1 MMVNQHS
8 SFAPQDDQDYDLID
22 GYGATSDAEPNSG
35 HGHLQTRGSFAKAAN
50 QSFEEAAPIKNSRNS
65 WEENDS
71 DDDPYPAD
79 SYTYGRDDSDDDDA
93 DDNSDEEEHKEDSHN
108 ASNRESQRKAIGT
121 FDQGSDDERPQNR
134 NLFRTSSSNP
144 RASINSNRSYSSH
157 TKHHSF
163 GYGDDRPEPSESE
176 SNSESESDQDETFI
190 DAPLAS
196 APFIPSVSR
205 PSSIQSAS
213 NTFSK
218 PGSPTL
224 TRSAVAGT
232 SSIEPESKKANDLTA
247 SSPPTPSSATATA
260 TPLPIN
266 STNITSPAAK
276 VEAQL
281 PEQARPLLPNTSDQ
295 APGRASGSES
305 DNSNSSNSHRSPLT
319 NSHSRNTSRSGIF
332 PRSIS
337 TNAVS
342 SRGPVNGLLNAQN
355 RGSSYSD
362 LSDAELNEV
371 SLDDNS
377 APGTPRR
384 SFGSTVATP
393 RAPVAA
399 SNAGFPSS
407 FFGGKPHP
415 KSQQFQQQQQQQS
428 GVISPRPL
436 ASATA
441 TPLLQSPVTSTPETR
456 PNGVLNGSISSIASS
471 IQGAFMGR
479 GFGGSSNSALP
490 PPPPVRTPSG
500 SSSTRPSLTSMRI
513 TTNNV
518 GIDLRS
524 SNNISPE
531 RASTFSTMTTDSNM
545 DLLLARLEAENSML
559 EQDTKRRLTTDSEM
573 DRALGHAK
581 EESPEEDVDWDYWG
595 ALMHDYNGVV
605 KKNPKQLTQMIQK
618 GIPPALRGLI
628 WQLLAKSKDA
638 QLEATYAEL
647 LKSTSTHE
655 KQINRD
661 MNRTFPN
668 HEYFQAEGL
677 GQESMFNVVK
687 AYSLYDKEVGYCQGL
702 SFVVGP
708 LLLN

>member
-1 MMVNQHS
+1 MVNQHS
-8 SFAPQDDQDYDLID
+8 SFAPQDDQDYDPID

-35 HGHLQTRGSFAKAAN
+35 HGHLQTRGSFVKAAN
-50 QSFEEAAPIKNSRNS
+50 QSEEAAPIKNSRNS
-65 WEENDS
+65 WEEDDS

-93 DDNSDEEEHKEDSHN
+93 DDNSDEEEHKADSHN
-108 ASNRESQRKAIGT
+108 ASNKESQRKAIGT

-134 NLFRTSSSNP
+134 NLFRTSSNP

-163 GYGDDRPEPSESE
+163 GYGDDRPEPSDSE

-190 DAPLAS
+190 DAPLPP

-224 TRSAVAGT
+224 TRSTAADT
-232 SSIEPESKKANDLTA
+232 SSIEPESKKKQEQEQSKKASDLTA
-247 SSPPTPSSATATA
+247 SSLPTPSSATATA
-260 TPLPIN
+260 TPLSIN

-276 VEAQL
+276 VETQL
-281 PEQARPLLPNTSDQ
+281 PEQARPVLPNASDQ
-295 APGRASGSES
+295 ALGRASGSES
-305 DNSNSSNSHRSPLT
+305 DNSNSSNSRRSPLT
-319 NSHSRNTSRSGIF
+319 NNHSRNTSRSGIF

-337 TNAVS
+337 TNTVS

-355 RGSSYSD
+355 RGSSHSD

-415 KSQQFQQQQQQQS
+415 KSQQFQQQQQQQQQS
-428 GVISPRPL
+428 GIISPRPL

-479 GFGGSSNSALP
+479 GFGGSSSSSLP

-581 EESPEEDVDWDYWG
+581 EESPEENVDWG
-595 ALMHDYNGVV
+595 
-605 KKNPKQLTQMIQK
+605 KITEILT
-618 GIPPALRGLI
+618 
-628 WQLLAKSKDA
+628 
-638 QLEATYAEL
+638 
-647 LKSTSTHE
+647 
-655 KQINRD
+655 
-661 MNRTFPN
+661 
-668 HEYFQAEGL
+668 
-677 GQESMFNVVK
+677 
-687 AYSLYDKEVGYCQGL
+687 
-702 SFVVGP
+702 
-708 LLLN
+708 